1 MKQPQSRKL
10 GGALMVYGASQKQ
23 GETLM
28 IHGATEG
35 RKLNAVGKQ

>member
-1 MKQPQSRKL
+1 
-10 GGALMVYGASQKQ
+10 MVYGASQKQ